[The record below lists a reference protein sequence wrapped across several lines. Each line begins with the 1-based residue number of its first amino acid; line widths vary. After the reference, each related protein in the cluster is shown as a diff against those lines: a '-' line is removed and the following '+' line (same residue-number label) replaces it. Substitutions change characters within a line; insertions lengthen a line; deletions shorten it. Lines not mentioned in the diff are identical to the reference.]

1 MRAHM
6 QSVFRTAACLLLW
19 QAFMQAGEAAAL
31 LFSVD
36 VATATSAV
44 AAEGAARTILHGT
57 NVLSLAASLKQHPLS
72 RGYSTP
78 CPFVRSKPLQ
88 SYQHAPVDDTYAGTC
103 CRAAPGIAV
112 CKAIRA
118 RFTGAIAGMVQTN
131 KLLRL
136 RGAGRAYRERK
147 SQEVQNRRAMLKAAA
162 KGDIRRLRQCLSQ
175 SKTPPNARV

>member
-1 MRAHM
+1 MIPENIFFFKHSVMHTRTM
-6 QSVFRTAACLLLW
+6 QF
-19 QAFMQAGEAAAL
+19 AL
-31 LFSVD
+31 
-36 VATATSAV
+36 
-44 AAEGAARTILHGT
+44 
-57 NVLSLAASLKQHPLS
+57 NVLSLAASLEQHPLS
-72 RGYSTP
+72 HGYSTP
-78 CPFVRSKPLQ
+78 CPFVSSKPLQ
-88 SYQHAPVDDTYAGTC
+88 SYQHAPIDDTYAGPC
-103 CRAAPGIAV
+103 CGAAPGIEGNAV

-118 RFTGAIAGMVQTN
+118 RLTGANVGLVQTN